1 MKKTV
6 FFLFLLFI
14 VVTYEQIEFIDMNDY
29 KIQQK
34 TVEIKGEVQKP
45 GVYTLNIHDTLETAI
60 KKSGGITNEA
70 DLSSI
75 NLTSDIENNSV
86 IIVPKKTE
94 QMLISINSASLE
106 ELDMLPGIGPGI
118 AQRIIE
124 YREKS
129 QFQKLEDLMEVKGI
143 GEKMFLKIKDKLS
156 L

>member
-14 VVTYEQIEFIDMNDY
+14 LVTYEQIEIIDMNDF
-29 KIQQK
+29 KTQQK
-34 TVEIKGEVQKP
+34 TVEIKGEVKKP
-45 GVYTLNIHDTLETAI
+45 GVYKLNIHDTLETVI
-60 KKSGGITNEA
+60 KRSGGITSEA

-86 IIVPKKTE
+86 VVVPKKTE
-94 QMLISINSASLE
+94 KILISINSASLE

-129 QFQKLEDLMEVKGI
+129 PFQKLEDLMEVKGI